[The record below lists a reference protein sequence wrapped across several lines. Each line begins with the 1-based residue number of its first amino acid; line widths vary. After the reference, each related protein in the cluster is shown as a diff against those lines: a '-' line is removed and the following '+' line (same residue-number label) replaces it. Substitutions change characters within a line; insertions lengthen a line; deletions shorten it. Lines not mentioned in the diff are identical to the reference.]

1 MKSIKHCVR
10 NNWVLLTVLILAIA
24 TAAFLYSQVSGE
36 FQSTLN
42 LGEKNSKL
50 PFYGQLGDFFGG
62 ILNPAFGLI
71 TVCLLVWSIK
81 IQVHELQA
89 SREELKL
96 SRKEIVLSRVEMER
110 SANALADQVRLNQ
123 NEYNRKQVETAAEH
137 YIRAIEKCF
146 EIQIEVVDVQ
156 HTEGRNFNAPV
167 SPTVSLNEALHEH
180 RYRTYETGK
189 PKLELYRTLFSDL
202 DALRAVPLLMLNTEI
217 TSNLAKL
224 VACVENLGQQYLN
237 NNVLGAFWE
246 KRVHEIIDNAYQ
258 LDLISHDIKTL
269 NCTRITKALIKEEDL
284 TFP

>member
-10 NNWVLLTVLILAIA
+10 NNWVLLTVLILALA

-123 NEYNRKQVETAAEH
+123 NEYDRKQIEAAAEH
-137 YIRAIEKCF
+137 YIRIIEAGLETK
-146 EIQIEVVDVQ
+146 IEELDGDISSVRFGPN
-156 HTEGRNFNAPV
+156 TF
-167 SPTVSLNEALHEH
+167 SINEAIQDLKYRSENSQKLKLRMLIEFQEERNESKKFPFIALSVHLVSSLHDLIGCIE
-180 RYRTYETGK
+180 
-189 PKLELYRTLFSDL
+189 ELGEKY
-202 DALRAVPLLMLNTEI
+202 I
-217 TSNLAKL
+217 TSA
-224 VACVENLGQQYLN
+224 
-237 NNVLGAFWE
+237 VLGGYWANRAQRIVSDFHSLQLINNEMEQHYSNRISMALLKRKAQNHE
-246 KRVHEIIDNAYQ
+246 KY
-258 LDLISHDIKTL
+258 
-269 NCTRITKALIKEEDL
+269 
-284 TFP
+284 